1 MPPENT
7 IDQVPVEDLTP
18 EQASHIIHS
27 HRKVRYGTRVLY
39 VVLVTAPHPSS
50 PRIVALLFALLA
62 REQAGPVRFC
72 TP

>member
-27 HRKVRYGTRVLY
+27 HRKVRYGT
-39 VVLVTAPHPSS
+39 S
-50 PRIVALLFALLA
+50 LFLIL
-62 REQAGPVRFC
+62 FL
-72 TP
+72 